1 MDRREFLMTS
11 VAAAGVAAT
20 MSNDLL
26 AQELPPISDCGLATA
41 GVGHHRRR
49 MGDDP
54 IAYIEYCRSLG
65 AGGVQMGLGGA
76 DPRQIRQRLDDLG
89 MWIEGSIRAPSSLDE
104 GTDEF
109 EKQLVDFRTAGA
121 SVVRYVSRMP
131 RPGNGRRY
139 ATFTSQEACE
149 AWLAEANEIVM
160 RCLPVAERIG
170 VKIALENHKDRSAD
184 ELVDVLSKASSEYLG
199 ALVDPG
205 NNISFVERPEYTCSQ
220 LAPYVLMA
228 SMKEMGVAPY
238 EEGLLLSEVPLGQ
251 GATDQ
256 VALWNIL
263 TSRNKDLKFAVEMIA
278 RNPLEVPCLTAGYWE
293 VMPERSASELAS
305 FMQWIRENASE
316 LPHVDDMSPA
326 DQLRVEEEWNRDAI
340 DWSRVNIS

>member
-1 MDRREFLMTS
+1 MDRREFLMTG
-11 VAAAGVAAT
+11 VAAGVAAT
-20 MSNDLL
+20 LSSDLL
-26 AQELPPISDCGLATA
+26 AQELPPKSDCGLATA
-41 GVGHHRRR
+41 GVGFHRDRLN
-49 MGDDP
+49 DDP

-65 AGGVQMGLGGA
+65 AGGVQMGLGGV
-76 DPRQIRQRLDDLG
+76 DPRRIRQRLEDLD
-89 MWIEGSIRAPSSLDE
+89 MWIEGSIRPPSTLDE
-104 GTDEF
+104 GTEEF
-109 EKQLVDFRTAGA
+109 EQQLKDFKTAGA
-121 SVVRYVSRMP
+121 NVVRYVSRMP

-139 ATFTSQEACE
+139 ATFTSRDATE

-160 RCLPVAERIG
+160 RCLPVAERVG

-184 ELVDVLSKASSEYLG
+184 ELVEVLSKASSEYLG

-205 NNISFVERPEYTCSQ
+205 NNISFVEKPEYTCSQ

-238 EEGLLLSEVPLGQ
+238 EEGLLLSEVPIGQ

-256 VALWNIL
+256 LALWNIL

-278 RNPLEVPCLTAGYWE
+278 RNPLEVPCLTEEYWA
-293 VMPERSASELAS
+293 VMPERSASELAG
-305 FMQWIRENASE
+305 FMQWVRENTTE
-316 LPHVDDMSPA
+316 LPYVDDMSRA

-340 DWSRVNIS
+340 DWSRIHIS